1 MTQTPGKR
9 PARRPGVRDGAERP
23 FAARMGGGDKE
34 TRTTQYEKRPAERPG
49 VLNGAKSILIWRPW
63 RDSNPRP
70 FA

>member
-34 TRTTQYEKRPAERPG
+34 KGQRGMRNARPKGRA
-49 VLNGAKSILIWRPW
+49 
-63 RDSNPRP
+63 
-70 FA
+70 F